1 MSSVVISRVRYEDI
15 NDDLR
20 QQIDKLLVAGKS
32 SEAMAR
38 LGAQGYLEP
47 TEVVADI
54 PSLEAKILR
63 HVAGLPDRHLKGEA
77 DGPAAALVHAELQLS
92 PAQASD
98 HGLWVG
104 IAILGLKY
112 VQSRWDDVPRHVWS
126 NRSDHSWERLWWV
139 GELLGVNGDYKHCV
153 EFSLNTNATNE
164 VNKVFVREKAWAIAY
179 AQVVAHYNAGG
190 KLGVISNDEI
200 NDLSKKLRILSRT
213 VPLPTPFLE
222 NRLTGQVDEVA
233 LRSQV
238 YIALQLIRE
247 QVQKSPQQR
256 RCGFNWPD

>member
-1 MSSVVISRVRYEDI
+1 MSFVVISRVRYEDI
-15 NDDLR
+15 NDELR
-20 QQIDKLLVAGKS
+20 LQIDELLAAGKS
-32 SEAMAR
+32 SEALAR

-63 HVAGLPDRHLKGEA
+63 HVANLPDRHLKGEA

-98 HGLWVG
+98 HGL
-104 IAILGLKY
+104 
-112 VQSRWDDVPRHVWS
+112 
-126 NRSDHSWERLWWV
+126 WERLWWV

-213 VPLPTPFLE
+213 VPLPTPYLE
-222 NRLTGQVDEVA
+222 NRITSQVDEVA

-247 QVQKSPQQR
+247 QVQKSPQQI